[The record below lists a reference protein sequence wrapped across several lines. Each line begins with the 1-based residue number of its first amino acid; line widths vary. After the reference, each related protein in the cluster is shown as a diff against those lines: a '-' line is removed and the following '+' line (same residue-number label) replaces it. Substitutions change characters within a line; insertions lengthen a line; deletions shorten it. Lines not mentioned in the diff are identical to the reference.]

1 MNELL
6 VNGTEVLNTS
16 SMSDEQLNLIEKNI
30 NSEKIKRLSSKVAE
44 IADNQKKLAEENE
57 INKDKIN
64 ETSEELSKTKKF
76 MDVLGFAVNSYKL
89 KMLQY
94 KAKVRVYELLDN
106 DTTSVEFMVW
116 SHYFF
121 KKINYDIAN
130 HFEVTKCYNINVEN
144 YEEACYL
151 AEHWTPT
158 DGYILAKI
166 EEMKNKAINGTL
178 KQERVMALNMYL
190 KNTDDGKIN
199 PFAA

>member
-6 VNGTEVLNTS
+6 VNGTE
-16 SMSDEQLNLIEKNI
+16 ELNLDTMTDEELDLITTRALIIKQKKAE
-30 NSEKIKRLSSKVAE
+30 EKIAE
-44 IADNQKKLAEENE
+44 IADKTKKLAEENE
-57 INKDKIN
+57 INKEKIN